1 MRSSSSVAVASDSF
15 AIPRSGTTAFFER
28 GVSEEFPA
36 VTEARPWIARE
47 TTVMPLDTDGV
58 PADCPAPA
66 VGRGIKRVA
75 REETDADT
83 SPKKARTE
91 IDARFAAALKEQ
103 SEAGAIDLA
112 RRTSMPSA
120 ASDTKEPDA
129 KEADK
134 TLDDLKK
141 QTFDDVDCALIMYC
155 AAERDLAISNLPP
168 GYILMPK
175 SIKSMEEMK
184 WFLGGCK
191 YDGNEAIVGSL
202 KRRRAIIDTRDFVQ
216 SYYVPGADCIRVQK
230 YGGYKVQAVYLMDG
244 EMFAR

>member
-1 MRSSSSVAVASDSF
+1 
-15 AIPRSGTTAFFER
+15 
-28 GVSEEFPA
+28 
-36 VTEARPWIARE
+36 
-47 TTVMPLDTDGV
+47 MPLDTDGV

-120 ASDTKEPDA
+120 ASDSKEPDAKEPDTKEPDA
-129 KEADK
+129 KDADK

-155 AAERDLAISNLPP
+155 GAERDLAISDLPP

-175 SIKSMEEMK
+175 SIKSMEEMM

-191 YDGNEAIVGSL
+191 YDGNEAIVDTLELSG
-202 KRRRAIIDTRDFVQ
+202 AIIDTRDFVQ